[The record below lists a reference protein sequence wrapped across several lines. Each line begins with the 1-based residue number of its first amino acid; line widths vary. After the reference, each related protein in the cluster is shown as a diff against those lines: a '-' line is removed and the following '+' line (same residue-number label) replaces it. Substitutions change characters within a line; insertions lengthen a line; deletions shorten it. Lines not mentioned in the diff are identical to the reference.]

1 MRLHIQTFAAA
12 IVAIVLAIG
21 SPSFAYEIGSGS
33 RAKKSHNLH
42 ETMTK
47 AARECVDSYQGREPV
62 NCEHLLEQAIER
74 AERTP
79 KAYAIGSEPY
89 AARWPD
95 DPLRMLDKN
104 PSKLRFG
111 AKLATECERALKR
124 GPAINNVGLLC
135 ASHFGRLQFMHAQV
149 LSFDAGGP
157 RNPRALILAWA
168 EFAFDAATSPAFRA
182 ENYCAAVKKIEDP
195 QLKTALTFSEET
207 WCDED
212 REGFLGTYD
221 AWRISTLFAFTC
233 RNPLQEYTCK
243 LPEREADLDR
253 VAALAARG
261 AVLHLIQDSFSQSH
275 VARVPEGSV
284 PPGARGP
291 FTARIVCR
299 PPAAWYDYNVQNLL
313 IPDDLGGPIVDA
325 KKNVIDKHGAAD
337 GKPEID
343 ISCVDPARVVDDPI
357 TASAKALW
365 FMDQARRPGADQA
378 SIRREFRDYMAS
390 RVFPG

>member
-1 MRLHIQTFAAA
+1 MRSSIHTAAA
-12 IVAIVLAIG
+12 SIAAIVLATG

-42 ETMTK
+42 ETMTR
-47 AARECVDSYQGREPV
+47 AARECVDSYNGKEPIS
-62 NCEHLLEQAIER
+62 CEHLLEQAIER

-95 DPLRMLDKN
+95 DPLRMLNKN

-135 ASHFGRLQFMHAQV
+135 ASHYGRLQFMHAQV

-157 RNPRALILAWA
+157 RNPRQLMLAWA
-168 EFAFDAATSPAFRA
+168 DFAFEAATSTAFRA
-182 ENYCAAVKKIEDP
+182 IEYCDAVEKIEEP
-195 QLKTALTFSEET
+195 QLKTALTFSDKT
-207 WCDED
+207 FCT
-212 REGFLGTYD
+212 EGRKGFVKKYG
-221 AWRISTLFAFTC
+221 AWKTSTFFALTC
-233 RNPLQEYTCK
+233 SNPLQENSCWMPRQETEVDK
-243 LPEREADLDR
+243 

-299 PPAAWYDYNVQNLL
+299 PPVAWYDYNVQNLA
-313 IPDDLGGPIVDA
+313 ITDDLGGPIVDA
-325 KKNVIDKHGAAD
+325 KGKLIDKHGAAD

-343 ISCVDPARVVDDPI
+343 ISCADPARVVDDPV

-365 FMDQARRPGADQA
+365 FMDRAERQGADQA
-378 SIRREFRDYMAS
+378 SIRREFLDYMEA